1 MTKKNLYH
9 FMLKKE
15 ELKLKNIKNFV
26 LLLMVGLVVF
36 SACNVSAT
44 DEKMAYFNEFE
55 KDSFVVRDRYDGQKE
70 DRFSVND
77 IKTLTENEKFINSY
91 LNNEFDIEVVYGG
104 EQNKN
109 VINELIKHKLSF
121 TVYSLEDIN

>member
-1 MTKKNLYH
+1 M
-9 FMLKKE
+9 
-15 ELKLKNIKNFV
+15 KNIKNFV

-77 IKTLTENEKFINSY
+77 IKTLAENEKFINSY
-91 LNNEFDIEVVYGG
+91 LNNEFDIEVVYSG

-109 VINELIKHKLSF
+109 VINELIKYKLSF

>member
-91 LNNEFDIEVVYGG
+91 LNNEFDIEVVYSG

-109 VINELIKHKLSF
+109 VINELIKYKLSF